1 MTRTAASH
9 AAPRWERRKQERP
22 AELLAAALALFV
34 ERGYAATRLDDVAA
48 RAGVSKGTLYLYFE
62 NKEELFKAVVRENI
76 VARISETRGLAR
88 QFDGARD
95 ELLRQLVRRWWQ
107 QYGRTPAA
115 GISKLIVAESG
126 NFPEIARFFVDEVID
141 PWHRLFGEVIG
152 EGVARGEFRPVD
164 VEYFVHV
171 VAAPLVMLTLWNRSF
186 GPCRPGGLDEERYLA
201 AALDAL
207 VAALRPQAAA
217 PSARRATAAAGRG
230 GKRPMKC

>member
-171 VAAPLVMLTLWNRSF
+171 AAAPLVMLTLWNRSF

>member
-1 MTRTAASH
+1 VTRTAASH